1 MFSAG
6 NFSFSPGGGGVEPAW
21 GGNEN
26 LTTASLVHVEVTD
39 LDLPSN
45 TSDSVDLYAEDR
57 SSNILEEFGPFPKY
71 LSGYE
76 SIILSATD
84 TGTNL
89 PAPEDEEED
98 DDLVAVVPVSTAPA
112 EPVLT
117 ETTPA
122 WREHIVKA
130 GETLSDIAAAYGG
143 ITAQD
148 ILKANGIKDANR
160 LAEKQ
165 LLLIPSD
172 SSHVDDTLDE
182 VRTRQMR
189 IAASTEQL
197 EPIRVKAYVVAPGDS
212 LWSIANAQNIEL
224 DTLVGSNTF
233 KTSARLKPGATLRIP
248 NQDGIFYVLKPG
260 ETIEAVSKRYGV
272 SMSKIKLVNADRDM
286 AALKPGEEIFLPG
299 AKPEGLIERRDTTR
313 VVEVK
318 KPAPAPAP
326 VPAYTYSTP
335 APKPVPSY
343 TYTPAPAPVA
353 ESSRNERRKPRMW
366 MVTGI
371 ILAVLCV
378 LLVAAY
384 FLLEYKYAGWLDK
397 IRERTETE
405 QVLDETDD
413 TGESEEPDNDTTDW
427 EQMKLANETEAEPE
441 PPMPEPK
448 AVTKP
453 EPEPKPKTGQKESVL
468 TAPRSYKELI
478 TTEEMRPGS
487 RLTRIAER
495 HYGHKELWVFI
506 YEANLGRLKSPTN
519 IEAGT
524 PIRVPKLSEQLMD
537 VDDPETKELIKQL
550 SEQYLKRQ

>member
-1 MFSAG
+1 MDNAKETKLGWVALRGQVARRAG
-6 NFSFSPGGGGVEPAW
+6 VNDKTARLFMDALVAQLTQALGRHESVRINGLGTFRVQETAPRKSVDVRNGEAITIPAYNKLTFTSDASLKKDIGFDNPAVPADSDPMRRLSEQADEIIGILAGMGQTTEEKEEETPAVIEEEPA
-21 GGNEN
+21 
-26 LTTASLVHVEVTD
+26 VVEEEPAVEEEPTIVEEEPATVEEEPADTEEVPAVEEEPAATEEEPAIEEEPVTEEEEPAD
-39 LDLPSN
+39 TEEEP
-45 TSDSVDLYAEDR
+45 VAAE
-57 SSNILEEFGPFPKY
+57 EEPAVEEK
-71 LSGYE
+71 
-76 SIILSATD
+76 
-84 TGTNL
+84 
-89 PAPEDEEED
+89 PAPY
-98 DDLVAVVPVSTAPA
+98 VPTPTPAPA
-112 EPVLT
+112 PYT
-117 ETTPA
+117 
-122 WREHIVKA
+122 
-130 GETLSDIAAAYGG
+130 
-143 ITAQD
+143 
-148 ILKANGIKDANR
+148 
-160 LAEKQ
+160 
-165 LLLIPSD
+165 
-172 SSHVDDTLDE
+172 
-182 VRTRQMR
+182 
-189 IAASTEQL
+189 
-197 EPIRVKAYVVAPGDS
+197 
-212 LWSIANAQNIEL
+212 
-224 DTLVGSNTF
+224 
-233 KTSARLKPGATLRIP
+233 
-248 NQDGIFYVLKPG
+248 
-260 ETIEAVSKRYGV
+260 
-272 SMSKIKLVNADRDM
+272 
-286 AALKPGEEIFLPG
+286 
-299 AKPEGLIERRDTTR
+299 
-313 VVEVK
+313 
-318 KPAPAPAP
+318 PAPAPAP

-441 PPMPEPK
+441 PPMPEQKTVAKPEPK
-448 AVTKP
+448 QKTVTKP
-453 EPEPKPKTGQKESVL
+453 EPKTVTKPEPAPKPKTGQKESVL

-524 PIRVPKLSEQLMD
+524 PIRVPKLNEQLMD

-550 SEQYLKRQ
+550 SEQYLKRK

>member
-1 MFSAG
+1 MRSDRERLRAPYPSRAKGKSRNDRRSGVSVGFCWAFGFVVCATFGLALFLMFSAG

-160 LAEKQ
+160 LAEKR

-313 VVEVK
+313 VVEVR
-318 KPAPAPAP
+318 KPAPAPAK
-326 VPAYTYSTP
+326 PAKP
-335 APKPVPSY
+335 APKVEKPSGSEVAVRRAKGGFRWPVMGRINSPFGWRQHPI
-343 TYTPAPAPVA
+343 T
-353 ESSRNERRKPRMW
+353 RRKDFH
-366 MVTGI
+366 TGI
-371 ILAVLCV
+371 DIKAARNDPIKAAGGGKVAYSGWMGGYGKVLVIEHPNGQSTLYAHCSTLLAGKGASVSSGQ
-378 LLVAAY
+378 LVARIGTTGRSTGPHLH
-384 FLLEYKYAGWLDK
+384 FEVRNGNSPVNPIKYL
-397 IRERTETE
+397 
-405 QVLDETDD
+405 
-413 TGESEEPDNDTTDW
+413 
-427 EQMKLANETEAEPE
+427 
-441 PPMPEPK
+441 
-448 AVTKP
+448 
-453 EPEPKPKTGQKESVL
+453 
-468 TAPRSYKELI
+468 
-478 TTEEMRPGS
+478 S
-487 RLTRIAER
+487 R
-495 HYGHKELWVFI
+495 
-506 YEANLGRLKSPTN
+506 
-519 IEAGT
+519 
-524 PIRVPKLSEQLMD
+524 
-537 VDDPETKELIKQL
+537 
-550 SEQYLKRQ
+550 